1 MSLKITRATLLDG
14 SIRALQEEHAAMM
27 PEPTQRSAAQMEV
40 LLEEILQSHDMTRD
54 LWVFGYGSLIWN
66 PAFDHEEARPALL
79 RGWHRRFCL
88 KLLLGRGTPECP
100 GLMLALDRGGACKGV
115 ALRIQADKIREELHI
130 LWLREMYGGAY
141 DARWVSVQA
150 GGEQFRAITFVIN
163 RAHPRYLGALSPQ
176 CAAAMIASG
185 CGVLG
190 TCREYLENT
199 VTHLAALGLED
210 AGLARIM
217 AALPPPPALPN
228 R

>member
-1 MSLKITRATLLDG
+1 MDG
-14 SIRALQEEHAAMM
+14 SIRALQEEHAAVL
-27 PEPTQRSAAQMEV
+27 PEPAQRSEAQMDA
-40 LLEEILQSHDMTRD
+40 LLEETLLSHDMGRD

-66 PAFDHEEARPALL
+66 PAFEHAETRRALL

-88 KLLLGRGTPECP
+88 KLLLGRGTPERP

-115 ALRIQADKIREELHI
+115 ALRIEAGKIREELRI

-150 GGEQFRAITFVIN
+150 GDERLRAITFVIN
-163 RAHPRYLGALSPQ
+163 RGHPRYLGALSPQ
-176 CAAAMIASG
+176 QAAAMIADG

-199 VTHLAALGLED
+199 VAHLAALGLED
-210 AGLARIM
+210 AGLARIV
-217 AALPPPPALPN
+217 AALSPALPPALP
-228 R
+228 RC